1 MAKRRIPIKDL
12 RKLKENFK
20 QEKMEQH
27 SQELGVYAPPTPMSK
42 KMAIAKAAGRDSKL
56 NETGMSPKELK
67 KQEKQK
73 INQIKQDFSSQQTI
87 VTSYGFK
94 EGDLVNFNYNKKQ
107 EVGMVF
113 KIKSH
118 RRKNGRNTALKEDW
132 VEILSSAGYVTVTAK
147 AIYEIIECN

>member
-1 MAKRRIPIKDL
+1 MAKRRIPRKDL
-12 RKLKENFK
+12 KKLKENFK
-20 QEKMEQH
+20 QEKMAQH

-73 INQIKQDFSSQQTI
+73 IKQIKQDFSSQQII

-94 EGDLVNFNYNKKQ
+94 EGDIVAFNYNRKQ
-107 EVGMVF
+107 EVGLVF
-113 KIKSH
+113 KIRTYKKSSQE
-118 RRKNGRNTALKEDW
+118 TALKEDL
-132 VEILSSAGYVTVTAK
+132 VEILSSVGYVTVVPK